1 MAQFPLFTGA
11 NDVGE
16 LRSYLNRL
24 VNALNNP
31 TELTTNLEVDGTLTV
46 DGATTLT
53 GAATMS
59 STAHIVGAATL
70 DSTAAVAGD
79 FAVATTTFTV
89 AAATG
94 NVAVAGTENVVGDFS
109 VATSK
114 FNVTAA
120 SGNTTAAGTFAATGA
135 ISSAAN
141 VGTPGTGVTAVEYG
155 DGYAHTSVL
164 TVNTTLPAIA
174 GGASLGIGKLMYTL
188 PAGAEMIGSSY
199 FSMAITQTTGHIN
212 ANTPKVGL
220 GQTIAVGA
228 VSVLNG
234 TAGFM
239 DVVTEQTAA
248 NCTGTATVITAIPT
262 SGAAIITAAGGTK
275 TVYFNVA
282 AAWAASGDPAAL
294 LTGTVVLRWQF
305 MH

>member
-16 LRSYLNRL
+16 LRAYLNRI

-31 TELTTNLEVDGTLTV
+31 TEVTTNLEVDGTLTV
-46 DGATTLT
+46 DGASTLT
-53 GAATMS
+53 GAVTAS

-70 DSTAAVAGD
+70 DSTLGVTGD
-79 FAVATTTFTV
+79 FAVATNKFTV
-89 AAATG
+89 AASSG
-94 NVAVAGTENVVGDFS
+94 NVAVAGTENVVGNFT
-109 VATSK
+109 VATNK
-114 FNVTAA
+114 LVVTAS
-120 SGNTTAAGTFAATGA
+120 SGAVAAAGA
-135 ISSAAN
+135 IGSTAN
-141 VGTPGTGVTAVEYG
+141 VGTAGTGVTAAEYG
-155 DGYAHTSVL
+155 DGYAHTTVL

-174 GGASLGIGKLMYTL
+174 GGASLGVGKLMYTL
-188 PAGAEMIGSSY
+188 PAGAQMLGSSY

-262 SGAAIITAAGGTK
+262 SGAAIISAAGGTK

-305 MH
+305 MN